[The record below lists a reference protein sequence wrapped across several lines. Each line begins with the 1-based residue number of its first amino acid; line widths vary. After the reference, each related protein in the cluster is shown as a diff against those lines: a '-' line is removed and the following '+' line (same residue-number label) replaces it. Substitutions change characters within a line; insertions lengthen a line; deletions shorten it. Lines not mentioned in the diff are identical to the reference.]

1 MSSLSLVD
9 FFDRGI
15 FNMTITKN
23 EIKNGLRKGFI
34 KLITDPNMES
44 GTVCQIEDNW
54 FYFGGPTA
62 EDMTP
67 EEYRKN
73 IPEEDIVNEIFDT
86 LDAFRKDRYFLG
98 EYEYYASL
106 LHLLLT
112 N

>member
-1 MSSLSLVD
+1 
-9 FFDRGI
+9 
-15 FNMTITKN
+15 MTITKD
-23 EIKNGLRKGFI
+23 EIKNGLRKGFV
-34 KLITDPNMES
+34 KLVTDPNMES
-44 GTVCQIEDNW
+44 GTVCQIGDNW